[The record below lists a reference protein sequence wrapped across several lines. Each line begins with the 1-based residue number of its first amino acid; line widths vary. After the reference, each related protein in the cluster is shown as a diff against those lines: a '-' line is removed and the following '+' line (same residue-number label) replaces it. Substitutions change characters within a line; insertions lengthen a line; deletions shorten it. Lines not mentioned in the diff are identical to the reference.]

1 MEKHFS
7 TALVEQESDQQ
18 KLKRKWSP
26 FLVKKSKISMKS
38 SKSIAIS

>member
-18 KLKRKWSP
+18 KLKKKWSP
-26 FLVKKSKISMKS
+26 FLVKGGKSQ
-38 SKSIAIS
+38 